1 MARQK
6 DQKLPIIIL
15 FKKTIKGKYF
25 IIQFN
30 DILIDDIIGGH
41 KRVPLLNDKYIIEEI
56 GLGTRF
62 IEKYQKSHN
71 ARFC

>member
-1 MARQK
+1 MAREK
-6 DQKLPIIIL
+6 TQKLPVIVL

-25 IIQFN
+25 IKQFD
-30 DILIDDIIGGH
+30 DILVDDIISGH

-71 ARFC
+71 ARVC